1 MRESLD
7 KMTKILFTLVLL
19 FIASFLIA
27 DFSSTE
33 IGVNAQS
40 FNPSWQFSITGLVS
54 NPSNFTLANLQNMTQ
69 TTVPAV
75 LVCVSSP
82 TTVLEQGNWQGV
94 KLWTLLTQA
103 GISSSASKIALH
115 AIDGFSTDLTID
127 VAKSD
132 NIIVAYMLDGQ
143 PLSEVVRLVVPFHWG
158 YKWINQITSI
168 EAVDNDY
175 KGTYESQGYT
185 DDGVITAP
193 VPTLP
198 TYSNPP
204 PTFTS
209 TPTNP
214 QTTTPNGS
222 PNQSSTPSSTASS
235 TLERSNL
242 NGVIFWVIGIV
253 AAILV
258 AVAVSALV
266 LRRKIAKNKNTDAE

>member
-1 MRESLD
+1 M
-7 KMTKILFTLVLL
+7 KKILFTLVLL
-19 FIASFLIA
+19 FIASFLIMG
-27 DFSSTE
+27 FSSTE

-54 NPSNFTLANLQNMTQ
+54 SPSNFTLANLQNMTQ
-69 TTVPAV
+69 TNVSAV

-115 AIDGFSTDLTID
+115 AIDGFSCDLTID

-132 NIIVAYMLDGQ
+132 NTIVAYMLNGQ

-168 EAVDNDY
+168 EAVDYDY
-175 KGTYESQGYT
+175 KGTYESQGYS

-198 TYSNPP
+198 SISNSP
-204 PTFTS
+204 PTS
-209 TPTNP
+209 KPTPTNP
-214 QTTTPNGS
+214 QTITPTGS
-222 PNQSSTPSSTASS
+222 PNQSSSPSATANP
-235 TLERSNL
+235 TLEKSNL
-242 NGVIFWVIGIV
+242 NDTIFWVTGIV
-253 AAILV
+253 AAILI

-266 LRRKIAKNKNTDAE
+266 LRRKIAKNTKINAA